1 MSKILSPYFVNL
13 TQDACL
19 KAFWHKRALKD
30 FLRQCLIS
38 AETLSR
44 LDETEYKSRF
54 LSFLFSELVKYRDEK
69 HNNVILLIAKSL
81 VEMATFPDLAG
92 LEDSK
97 QKVAAAI
104 EARDALKREYEKLE
118 LSYIATG
125 DNEARLAEKLRRDEF
140 AAHEQRHAEFVKRL
154 ADLQR
159 RAGEQKA
166 GYDFEDWI
174 YAFLTFNDI
183 QARKPYKDPSGRQI
197 DGAAVIDG
205 NNFLVEAKCTRQ
217 LTDVTEIDS
226 FRAKI
231 HTKADN
237 TLGLLVS
244 MSGFDKEA
252 IDEAAKGRT
261 PFVLIDGN
269 HLFNLVAPRRFSIKE
284 IILRVLRHAAQ
295 TGIPYLSVQEF

>member
-19 KAFWHKRALKD
+19 KAFWYKRTLKS
-30 FLRQCLIS
+30 FLRQCGI
-38 AETLSR
+38 AEAVLSR
-44 LDETEYKSRF
+44 LDGDEYKSSF
-54 LSFLFSELVKYRDEK
+54 LSYLFSELAKYRDEK
-69 HNNVILLIAKSL
+69 HNNVILLIAKSI
-81 VEMATFPDLAG
+81 VEMASFPDLVG
-92 LEDSK
+92 LEDAK
-97 QKVAAAI
+97 QKIAVAS
-104 EARDALKREYEKLE
+104 EARDTLKKEYEKLE
-118 LSYIATG
+118 ISYVAAG
-125 DNEARLAEKLRRDEF
+125 DKEMRLAEKARRDEF

-159 RAGEQKA
+159 QAGEQKA

-174 YAFLTFNDI
+174 YDFLTFNDI

-205 NNFLVEAKCTRQ
+205 NNFLVEAKCTRE

-231 HTKADN
+231 QTKADN

-244 MSGFDKEA
+244 MSGFNKGA

-261 PFVLIDGN
+261 PFVLIDGG
-269 HLFNLVAPRRFSIKE
+269 HLFNLVVPRILSIKE

-295 TGIPYLSVQEF
+295 TGIPYLSVSEF